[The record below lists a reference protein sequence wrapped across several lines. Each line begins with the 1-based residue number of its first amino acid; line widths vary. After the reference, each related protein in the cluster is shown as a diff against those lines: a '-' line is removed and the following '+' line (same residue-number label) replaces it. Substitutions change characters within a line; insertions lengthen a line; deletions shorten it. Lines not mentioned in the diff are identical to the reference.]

1 MLNNKIFM
9 KRRGD
14 IVYVDLGNPR
24 GTNQGGKRP
33 CIIVPNNKCTEHS
46 TSIQIIPITSKLNKK
61 RLPTH
66 IFVKKD
72 ELNGLNEDSLI
83 LVEQT
88 DLISTSQIL
97 NVVGRASDE
106 IMRKVNAKLKI
117 QFDLDKPDINRIKA
131 KIKTLKEMEGYILK
145 HNENSEELL
154 NILKFQVSDFRDY
167 CQEYNLNYS
176 QYYVSKFNIINR
188 YLQRNIAA

>member
-14 IVYVDLGNPR
+14 IVYVDLGKPK

-33 CIIVPNNKCTEHS
+33 CIIVPNNKCTENS

-66 IFVKKD
+66 IFIKKD
-72 ELNGLNEDSLI
+72 ELNGLDKDSLI

-97 NVVGRASDE
+97 NIVGRASDE

-117 QFDLDKPDINRIKA
+117 QFDLDKPDINRIRT
-131 KIKTLKEMEGYILK
+131 KIKTLKEMEHYILR
-145 HNENSEELL
+145 HNENSAELL
-154 NILKFQVSDFRDY
+154 NILKFQASDFKDY
-167 CQEYNLNYS
+167 CEEYNVDCS

>member
-14 IVYVDLGNPR
+14 IAYVDLGNPK

-33 CIIVPNNKCTEHS
+33 CIIVPNNKCNSNS
-46 TSIQIIPITSKLNKK
+46 TSIQIIPITSNLNKK
-61 RLPTH
+61 NLPTH
-66 IFVKKD
+66 IFIKKD
-72 ELNGLNEDSLI
+72 ELNGLDKDSLI

-97 NVVGRASDE
+97 NIVGRASDE

-117 QFDLDKPDINRIKA
+117 QFDLDKPDINRIRT
-131 KIKTLKEMEGYILK
+131 KIKTLKEMEHYILR
-145 HNENSEELL
+145 HNENSAELL
-154 NILKFQVSDFRDY
+154 NILKFQASDFKDY
-167 CQEYNLNYS
+167 CEEYNVDCS